1 MKKLLFIFIL
11 LYGCSKAEQ
20 PKPQAPDYSTGKY
33 RIEVH
38 SDQFIIL
45 WSVRG
50 EQGAISERLENVY
63 DSISI
68 ELKTVK
74 QDEIWV
80 EVFGEG
86 ATLVEVLRN
95 DTVIVSKERENEI
108 DIKLTAY

>member
-1 MKKLLFIFIL
+1 MRKLLFIL
-11 LYGCSKAEQ
+11 LLFSCSKPEQ
-20 PKPQAPDYSTGKY
+20 PKPLAPDYTTGQY
-33 RIEVH
+33 RIEVK

-74 QDEIWV
+74 EDQIWV
-80 EVFGEG
+80 EVFGAG
-86 ATLVEVLRN
+86 TTLVEVLRN
-95 DTVIVSKERENEI
+95 DTIIASKTGAEI